1 MVRDGL
7 DGAARQPAR
16 AGPRGERL
24 ARRRAR
30 RHERE
35 RSSFLSYISFEG
47 NRGES
52 ELFALLHMQTIVVHA
67 GEGSSAMR
75 AEGRQWV
82 ALLNKRTDGA
92 EDAMMWKATG
102 TVAVGAWPLLQ

>member
-1 MVRDGL
+1 MVRRDNPHAPALEENVWHDGAL
-7 DGAARQPAR
+7 DGTNVSAAASCR
-16 AGPRGERL
+16 AFPL
-24 ARRRAR
+24 
-30 RHERE
+30 RE
-35 RSSFLSYISFEG
+35 T
-47 NRGES
+47 GES
-52 ELFALLHMQTIVVHA
+52 LNLRPCAQTIVVHA

>member
-1 MVRDGL
+1 MGM
-7 DGAARQPAR
+7 GN
-16 AGPRGERL
+16 
-24 ARRRAR
+24 
-30 RHERE
+30 H
-35 RSSFLSYISFEG
+35 FLS
-47 NRGES
+47 RGTGKS
-52 ELFALLHMQTIVVHA
+52 LNLRPCAQTIVVHA